1 MLSDCTCPIHL
12 HCSLRGGWN
21 EHAEPDKG
29 LHNHQGC
36 ESVGRQAAQSAQL
49 SQSEPKIEVAAKVL
63 AARRPFCSSSATLRP
78 LLKLGPHGRQTARR
92 PCSRLHQRP
101 CYCPRQAA
109 CNDRACNCQPTPAA
123 QQLDGRSEHLA
134 KYTFSAQDSRFCK
147 PGKRSFPICQKGL
160 RPTVRPLSQT
170 LENGCLTH
178 DG

>member
-1 MLSDCTCPIHL
+1 MRAACVVACMLSDCTCPIHL

-36 ESVGRQAAQSAQL
+36 EPVGRQAAQPAQL

-109 CNDRACNCQPTPAA
+109 CSNRACSRRPTPAA
-123 QQLDGRSEHLA
+123 QRPDGRIEHLA
-134 KYTFSAQDSRFCK
+134 KIYA
-147 PGKRSFPICQKGL
+147 FPAKIHAFASENVSETICA
-160 RPTVRPLSQT
+160 
-170 LENGCLTH
+170 
-178 DG
+178 

>member
-36 ESVGRQAAQSAQL
+36 EPVGRQAAQPAQL

-123 QQLDGRSEHLA
+123 PRPAAASSTSPSLRFLS
-134 KYTFSAQDSRFCK
+134 KDSRF
-147 PGKRSFPICQKGL
+147 R
-160 RPTVRPLSQT
+160 
-170 LENGCLTH
+170 E
-178 DG
+178 